1 MKSIIHNF
9 FEEQITRE
17 FPELVWYNSELIE
30 SGWDHFILILDG
42 RLVFR
47 KPKDS
52 RYTEIFINEL
62 RFMKYIKNFTS
73 TAIPDYKYIA
83 KDGSFAGYPII
94 PGRSLDPVYVKK
106 LSEQDRDSL
115 AEQIAS
121 FLSDIHKVPVPSKTE
136 FNIKDSDYSGD
147 FNDLQRKAERMLY
160 SKLKAE
166 EVEDIMKF
174 FHEYREMLKSVK
186 CDTFLHNDL
195 GGEHI
200 LFDEKTGKIGVIDF
214 SDREFG
220 DPAFD
225 FTGMIEFGE
234 DFTQKVMDH
243 YTGQKDKGFLYRA
256 KMYFKRIPLMLMI
269 DSMEG
274 FPCTFKDGYEMMKE
288 YW

>member
-1 MKSIIHNF
+1 MIQKK
-9 FEEQITRE
+9 FEEQVRKE
-17 FPELVWYNSELIE
+17 FPQIGWESSEFIE
-30 SGWDHFILILDG
+30 SGWDHYILILDG

-52 RYTEIFINEL
+52 RYTEIFVNEL
-62 RFMKYIKNFTS
+62 RFMKYIKDFTS
-73 TAIPDYKYIA
+73 TTIPEYKYIA

-94 PGRSLDPVYVKK
+94 PGASLDREMFNSM
-106 LSEQDRDSL
+106 SEDQIDSL
-115 AEQIAS
+115 AEQIGS
-121 FLSDIHKVPVPSKTE
+121 FLTDIHKVPVSVKQE
-136 FNIKDSDYSGD
+136 FGIKDSDYSGD
-147 FNDLQRKAERMLY
+147 FNDMQRKAERMLY
-160 SKLKAE
+160 SKLSTE
-166 EVEDIMKF
+166 EVDEIKKF
-174 FHEYREMLKSVK
+174 FSEYREMLSEVK

-234 DFTQKVMDH
+234 DFTQKVIDH
-243 YTGQKDKGFLYRA
+243 YTGKKDNGFLYRA
-256 KMYFKRIPLMLMI
+256 KMYFKRIPVMLMI

-274 FPCTFKDGYEMMKE
+274 FPCTFEDGYEMMKE
-288 YW
+288 YWNEE

>member
-1 MKSIIHNF
+1 
-9 FEEQITRE
+9 
-17 FPELVWYNSELIE
+17 
-30 SGWDHFILILDG
+30 
-42 RLVFR
+42 
-47 KPKDS
+47 
-52 RYTEIFINEL
+52 
-62 RFMKYIKNFTS
+62 MKYIKDFTS
-73 TAIPDYKYIA
+73 TTIPDYKYIA

-94 PGRSLDPVYVKK
+94 QGRSLDREMFSSM
-106 LSEQDRDSL
+106 SEDQIDSI
-115 AEQIAS
+115 AEQIAV
-121 FLSDIHKVPVPSKTE
+121 FLTNIHKVPASSREE
-136 FNIKDSDYSGD
+136 FNIKDSDYTGD
-147 FNDLQRKAERMLY
+147 LNELERKAERMLY

-166 EVEDIMKF
+166 EVAEMKKF
-174 FHEYREMLKSVK
+174 FTEYRKMLCDVK

-200 LFDEKTGKIGVIDF
+200 LFDENTFKIGVIDF

-234 DFTQKVMDH
+234 DFTQKVIDH
-243 YTGQKDKGFLYRA
+243 YNGKKDNGFLFRA

-274 FPCTFKDGYEMMKE
+274 FPCTFEDGYKMMKE